1 MDSEDM
7 TLMQDGQDDGLVGEW
22 ETEPSDASET
32 ITSAIRDYVET
43 PFTIAIVDVFTLQ
56 TSAFIHRDANSL
68 SPAIDL
74 IRAGFLSHVPVSPS
88 VAISLRTLEHFRLLR
103 LRKPSFSVEAYVKVI
118 CDSYKVPYKR
128 RWRTVL
134 ADAFDTYL
142 AILRQVEQRVNAAL
156 SRSTSNWR
164 ILNSCPPC
172 TYELEDEPSLP
183 FTRMYVLDGGNS
195 AKRMAGLGG
204 RERGDTRTY
213 TESDYILPRD
223 FVHSFA
229 NEVRPRHSQAADPV
243 AGVSNI
249 KEEEDAH
256 PEDLMMQVMSSDCS
270 KNWKAAADEE
280 KKRMWS
286 VFDETGIFVSACRH
300 GLLLWVTD
308 MVSSGELAKYPLAI
322 ISNVIDVLGERTL
335 GAYDIGC
342 GFQSTIRASRLG
354 DAFERQKCRMCVD
367 AFHGYAHNY
376 LCQTKNHP
384 NGIVGAGIEDF
395 GTIERFFSASNAIA
409 PVIRYASSYRRHVFL
424 DLFFKQWDEDK
435 YLNLGTMI
443 YNNYKQALDILST
456 ESIALD
462 EAKRSLD
469 IQEGD
474 LKTWRQEEI
483 EYFAH
488 LGKETEWDVHAMT
501 YVELLLK
508 LRDAESQAQ
517 SASARFL
524 STTPMDYQ
532 FISSTGTQPYS
543 SDMTATRKLETQC
556 RYSAERLATI
566 QQDVVSMEVKMG
578 ITNRWQPSSP
588 EYQATMKYMSNY
600 QYQRA
605 LDNLQRLVVQ
615 RLFEL
620 QRLNISQ
627 TAYKMRTHISKSLQ
641 TRCHAIQNAVKTY
654 NAAAAALSPPRP
666 QLDWSKVSHYSF
678 LEEFNLL
685 RDTRQD
691 VREKMWAKPAIRAV
705 IRQWLRIERAKEE
718 IERCNVEIRRLHT
731 AIIDEDS
738 LFTQCLASL
747 AAEHVIEHVA
757 VYEYCSRRRLINMQ
771 IHSLPGFS
779 GSNSA
784 GIRKG
789 SRGRTTEDIALSSS
803 DEVEHDDDAAP
814 AVDEVEELTQDIGT
828 LIEYLSDLTL
838 YR

>member
-32 ITSAIRDYVET
+32 ITSTIRNYVET

-56 TSAFIHRDANSL
+56 TSTFIHCDTNSL

-118 CDSYKVPYKR
+118 CDSYKVPYKC
-128 RWRTVL
+128 RWHTVL
-134 ADAFDTYL
+134 ADAFDMYL
-142 AILRQVEQRVNAAL
+142 AILQQVEQRVNTAL
-156 SRSTSNWR
+156 GCSTSSWR

-195 AKRMAGLGG
+195 AKHMAGLGG

-223 FVHSFA
+223 FVDSFA
-229 NEVRPRHSQAADPV
+229 NEVRPHHSQAADPV

-249 KEEEDAH
+249 KEEEDTH
-256 PEDLMMQVMSSDCS
+256 HEDLMMQVMSSDCS

-280 KKRMWS
+280 KKHMWS
-286 VFDETGIFVSACRH
+286 VFDETGIFVSTCHH

-322 ISNVIDVLGERTL
+322 ISNVIDVLSERTL

-395 GTIERFFSASNAIA
+395 GTIEHFFSASNAIA
-409 PVIRYASSYRRHVFL
+409 P
-424 DLFFKQWDEDK
+424 QWDEDK

-443 YNNYKQALDILST
+443 YNNYILST

-488 LGKETEWDVHAMT
+488 LGKETEWDIHVMT

-508 LRDAESQAQ
+508 LRDAESQAH
-517 SASARFL
+517 
-524 STTPMDYQ
+524 
-532 FISSTGTQPYS
+532 
-543 SDMTATRKLETQC
+543 DMTATRKLETQR

-578 ITNRWQPSSP
+578 ITNWWQPSSP
-588 EYQATMKYMSNY
+588 EYQATMKYTSNY

-605 LDNLQRLVVQ
+605 LDNLQRL
-615 RLFEL
+615 
-620 QRLNISQ
+620 
-627 TAYKMRTHISKSLQ
+627 MHTHISKSLQ
-641 TRCHAIQNAVKTY
+641 TRCHAIQNAVKMY
-654 NAAAAALSPPRP
+654 NAAAAALSPPHP

-691 VREKMWAKPAIRAV
+691 VHEKMWAKPAIHAV
-705 IRQWLRIERAKEE
+705 IRQWLRIK
-718 IERCNVEIRRLHT
+718 H
-731 AIIDEDS
+731 EDS

-771 IHSLPGFS
+771 VLHRISKIHSLPGFS

-789 SRGRTTEDIALSSS
+789 SRGHTTEDIALSSS
-803 DEVEHDDDAAP
+803 DKVEHDDDAAP

-838 YR
+838 YH

>member
-7 TLMQDGQDDGLVGEW
+7 TLTQDGQDNGLVGEW

-56 TSAFIHRDANSL
+56 TSTFIHCDANSL

-103 LRKPSFSVEAYVKVI
+103 LHKPSFSVEAYVKVI

-128 RWRTVL
+128 CWRTVL
-134 ADAFDTYL
+134 ANAFDTYL

-156 SRSTSNWR
+156 GHSTSNWR

-195 AKRMAGLGG
+195 AKCMAGPGG
-204 RERGDTRTY
+204 HEQGDTRTY
-213 TESDYILPRD
+213 TESDYILPCD
-223 FVHSFA
+223 FVDSFA
-229 NEVRPRHSQAADPV
+229 NKVRPHHSQAADPV

-249 KEEEDAH
+249 KEEEDTH

-280 KKRMWS
+280 KKHMWS
-286 VFDETGIFVSACRH
+286 VFDETGIFVSTCRH

-308 MVSSGELAKYPLAI
+308 MVSSGELAKYPLVI
-322 ISNVIDVLGERTL
+322 ISNVIDVLGEHTL

-354 DAFERQKCRMCVD
+354 DAFERQKCRMCID

-395 GTIERFFSASNAIA
+395 GTIEHFFSASNAIA
-409 PVIRYASSYRRHVFL
+409 PVIRYASSYHHHVFL

-443 YNNYKQALDILST
+443 YNNYKQALDILSM

-462 EAKRSLD
+462 EAKQSLD

-483 EYFAH
+483 KYFTH

-532 FISSTGTQPYS
+532 FISSMGTQPYS

-615 RLFEL
+615 QLFEL
-620 QRLNISQ
+620 QQLNISQ
-627 TAYKMRTHISKSLQ
+627 TAYKMCTHISKSLQ

-666 QLDWSKVSHYSF
+666 QLDCF

-691 VREKMWAKPAIRAV
+691 VHEKMWAKPAIRAV
-705 IRQWLRIERAKEE
+705 IRQWLQIECAKEE
-718 IERCNVEIRRLHT
+718 IEQCNVEIRHLHT

-757 VYEYCSRRRLINMQ
+757 VYEYCSCRRLINMQ
-771 IHSLPGFS
+771 VLHRISKIHSLPGFS

-789 SRGRTTEDIALSSS
+789 SRGHTTEDIALSSS
-803 DEVEHDDDAAP
+803 DEVEHDDAAP

>member
-1 MDSEDM
+1 MPLLA
-7 TLMQDGQDDGLVGEW
+7 TLTDTYLRWKATCSDQPQPVPANNCPSI
-22 ETEPSDASET
+22 PSDSY
-32 ITSAIRDYVET
+32 S
-43 PFTIAIVDVFTLQ
+43 FTIAIVDIFTLQ
-56 TSAFIHRDANSL
+56 TSTFIHRDANSL

-74 IRAGFLSHVPVSPS
+74 VRAGFLSHVLVSPS
-88 VAISLRTLEHFRLLR
+88 VAISLCTLEHFRHLR

-156 SRSTSNWR
+156 GRSTPNWR

-172 TYELEDEPSLP
+172 TYELEDEPLLP
-183 FTRMYVLDGGNS
+183 FSRMYVLDGGNS
-195 AKRMAGLGG
+195 AKHMAGLGG
-204 RERGDTRTY
+204 CERGDTRTY
-213 TESDYILPRD
+213 TESDYIIPRD
-223 FVHSFA
+223 FVDSFA
-229 NEVRPRHSQAADPV
+229 NEVRPCASDSDDADPV
-243 AGVSNI
+243 VINM
-249 KEEEDAH
+249 D
-256 PEDLMMQVMSSDCS
+256 DLTTQVMSSDCS
-270 KNWKAAADEE
+270 KNWKAAANEE

-308 MVSSGELAKYPLAI
+308 MVRSGELAKYPLAI
-322 ISNVIDVLGERTL
+322 MSNIIDVLGECTL

-354 DAFERQKCRMCVD
+354 DAFERQKCCMCVD
-367 AFHGYAHNY
+367 AFHGYTHNY

-384 NGIVGAGIEDF
+384 NGIVGAGLEDF
-395 GTIERFFSASNAIA
+395 GTIEHFFSASNAIA

-443 YNNYKQALDILST
+443 YDNYKQALDIVST

-462 EAKRSLD
+462 EAKQSLG

-474 LKTWRQEEI
+474 LQTWCQEEI

-488 LGKETEWDVHAMT
+488 LGKETEWDVHAMA

-517 SASARFL
+517 SASTRFL
-524 STTPMDYQ
+524 STTPKDYQ
-532 FISSTGTQPYS
+532 FISFMGTQSYS
-543 SDMTATRKLETQC
+543 GDMTATRKLETQR

-566 QQDVVSMEVKMG
+566 QQEVTSMEVKMG
-578 ITNRWQPSSP
+578 IANRWQPSSP
-588 EYQATMKYMSNY
+588 EYQATLKYMSNH

-615 RLFEL
+615 QLFEL

-627 TAYKMRTHISKSLQ
+627 TGASYKMRTHISKSLQ

-654 NAAAAALSPPRP
+654 NTAAAALSPPRP

-705 IRQWLRIERAKEE
+705 IRKWLWINRAKEE
-718 IERCNVEIRRLHT
+718 IDRCNVEIRRLHT
-731 AIIDEDS
+731 AIIDEDTF
-738 LFTQCLASL
+738 FTQCLASL
-747 AAEHVIEHVA
+747 AAEQAIEHVA
-757 VYEYCSRRRLINMQ
+757 VYEYCSHRRLINMQ
-771 IHSLPGFS
+771 VLHRISKIHLLPGFS
-779 GSNSA
+779 GLISA

-803 DEVEHDDDAAP
+803 NEVEYDDDSAP

-838 YR
+838 HR